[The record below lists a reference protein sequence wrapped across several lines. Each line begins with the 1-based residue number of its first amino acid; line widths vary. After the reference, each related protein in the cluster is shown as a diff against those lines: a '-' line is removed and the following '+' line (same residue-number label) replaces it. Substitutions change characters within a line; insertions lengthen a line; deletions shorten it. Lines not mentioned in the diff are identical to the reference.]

1 MKASLW
7 FIGVGSFL
15 LVGLLLMGRQVLSG
29 GYTFQGSLID
39 PPAPAA
45 DFALRD
51 QNGEVFRLSD
61 QKGKVVL
68 IFFGY
73 THCPDVCPITLTDFK
88 RIKDELGDLAVEV
101 RFVLITVDP
110 ERDTVE
116 RLRNYLPGY
125 DPSFYGLTGE
135 RAQLE
140 KVWRS
145 YGVYQAGQEAEG
157 EAGYE
162 VEHTARIYAIDK
174 HGSWRLTYPL
184 EMGRKAVIEDV
195 RHLLKEN

>member
-1 MKASLW
+1 M
-7 FIGVGSFL
+7 GSVL
-15 LVGLLLMGRQVLSG
+15 LAGLLLAGWRVLNG
-29 GYTFQGSLID
+29 GYQYQGSLID

-45 DFALRD
+45 DFTLRD
-51 QNGEVFRLSD
+51 QNGEIFRLSD

-73 THCPDVCPITLTDFK
+73 TNCPDVCPITLTDFK
-88 RIKDELGDLAVEV
+88 RIKDELGDLAAEV

>member
-1 MKASLW
+1 L
-7 FIGVGSFL
+7 
-15 LVGLLLMGRQVLSG
+15 
-29 GYTFQGSLID
+29 
-39 PPAPAA
+39 AA
-45 DFALRD
+45 
-51 QNGEVFRLSD
+51 
-61 QKGKVVL
+61 
-68 IFFGY
+68 
-73 THCPDVCPITLTDFK
+73 
-88 RIKDELGDLAVEV
+88 EV

>member
-73 THCPDVCPITLTDFK
+73 TNCPDVCPITLTDFK

-116 RLRNYLPGY
+116 RLRDYLPGY